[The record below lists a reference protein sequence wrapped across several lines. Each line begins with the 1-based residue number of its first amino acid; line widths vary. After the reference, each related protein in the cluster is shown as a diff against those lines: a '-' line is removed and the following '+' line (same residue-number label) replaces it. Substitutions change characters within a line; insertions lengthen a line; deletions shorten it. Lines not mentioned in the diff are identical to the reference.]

1 MVLVNTSSI
10 YQMLDQKKVK
20 SNKFASAIS
29 TMIDVR

>member
-20 SNKFASAIS
+20 SNKFAKAIS
-29 TMIDVR
+29 TMIDV